1 MYLADSQKGLNGNAM
16 HDPEKPLTQFH
27 SVQLPQ
33 EEVLAVERKGKHL
46 KIAVIGED
54 DPHETRAPITP
65 QGVELLV
72 QNGHEVLVQK
82 NAGLG
87 SRFTAHDYSEAGGIV
102 LEEKPRLFSADLLI
116 KVSPLTEKEITYMKG
131 GQTLIS
137 SLHLAT
143 RQESYFR
150 DLMAKKTTAIAFE
163 LLRDDSHEFPVL
175 RSMCEIAGTVSVGLG
190 SRYLST
196 YDQGKGILLGGITG
210 ITPAEIVL
218 LGAGT
223 ASEFAARTAL
233 GMGAV
238 VKVFD
243 QSIPRLR
250 AMKHNIGQEIFTS
263 VMHPPVMSK
272 AFETADLVIST
283 LQRLNPESFFLVPEE
298 MIMKMKKGSVV
309 VDMHIDQGSS
319 FETGRMTSPD
329 QPTYR
334 EHGVIHYM
342 VPNMTAQVGRTASIA
357 LSNVIIPLLLR
368 EGQCGGIEQL
378 IHEEYGVRQG
388 VYLYNGILTHEM
400 IGTYFKIPFKN
411 IDLFLAAF

>member
-1 MYLADSQKGLNGNAM
+1 M
-16 HDPEKPLTQFH
+16 HETEKPLSQFH
-27 SVQLPQ
+27 SVRLPQ
-33 EEVLAVERKGKHL
+33 EEVLDREKKGKQL
-46 KIAVIGED
+46 KIGIIGET
-54 DPHETRAPITP
+54 DPNETRVPITP

-72 QNGHEVLVQK
+72 QNGHEVLVQDL
-82 NAGLG
+82 AGIG
-87 SRFTAHDYSEAGGIV
+87 SRFTPSAFSEAGAIV
-102 LEEKPRLFSADLLI
+102 VNDLGRLFTADLLLKI
-116 KVSPLTEKEITYMKG
+116 SPLTEQEISMMKG
-131 GQTLIS
+131 NQTLIS

-150 DLMAKKTTAIAFE
+150 ALMNKKTTAIAFE
-163 LLRDDSHEFPVL
+163 LLRDDVQEFPVL

-196 YDQGKGILLGGITG
+196 YNQGKGILLGGISG
-210 ITPAEIVL
+210 VTPAEILL

-223 ASEFAARTAL
+223 AAEYAARTGL

-243 QSIPRLR
+243 HSIPRLR
-250 AMKHNIGQEIFTS
+250 SIKHRIGREIFTS
-263 VMHPPVMSK
+263 VIHPPVLEK

-283 LQRLNPESFFLVPEE
+283 LQRLNPDSFFLVPED

-319 FETGRMTSPD
+319 FETGRLTSPEE
-329 QPTYR
+329 PVYR

-357 LSNVIIPLLLR
+357 LSNVLIPLLLN
-368 EGQCGGIEQL
+368 EGRCGSIQQL
-378 IHEEYGVRQG
+378 ILEDLGVRHG

-400 IGTYFKIPFKN
+400 IGSYFKIPFKDIN
-411 IDLFLAAF
+411 LLLAAF